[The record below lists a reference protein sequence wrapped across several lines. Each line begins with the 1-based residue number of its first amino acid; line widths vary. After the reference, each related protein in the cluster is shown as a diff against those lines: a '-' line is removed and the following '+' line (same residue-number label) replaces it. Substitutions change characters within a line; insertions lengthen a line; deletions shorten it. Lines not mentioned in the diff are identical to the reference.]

1 LAGLCKAG
9 TQKRPIQEN
18 PPFFVCGNFTNTP
31 LAALAIYGMLCYNYK
46 LIRSVILKGV
56 YKAMTFLTQLL
67 IGLTDAATT
76 VADTTEEVSAS
87 SSILSLLLPMILMF
101 AVFYFLLIR
110 PQRKKDKKVKDML
123 SALKVG
129 DRISTIGGIYG
140 TIQAIQDET
149 IELTVGKDNVKLMMA
164 RWAIRQVED
173 VPVEND
179 SEVLN

>member
-1 LAGLCKAG
+1 MNLAQILLGLA
-9 TQKRPIQEN
+9 ES
-18 PPFFVCGNFTNTP
+18 
-31 LAALAIYGMLCYNYK
+31 AA
-46 LIRSVILKGV
+46 
-56 YKAMTFLTQLL
+56 
-67 IGLTDAATT
+67 TDAATD
-76 VADTTEEVSAS
+76 ATTAAAGGE
-87 SSILSLLLPMILMF
+87 IFTLIIPMVLMF

-140 TIQAIQDET
+140 TITMIKDET
-149 IELTVGKDNVKLMMA
+149 IELSVGKDNVKLMMA

-179 SEVLN
+179 TEVLN

>member
-1 LAGLCKAG
+1 MTYLAQTLLGLA
-9 TQKRPIQEN
+9 
-18 PPFFVCGNFTNTP
+18 
-31 LAALAIYGMLCYNYK
+31 
-46 LIRSVILKGV
+46 
-56 YKAMTFLTQLL
+56 
-67 IGLTDAATT
+67 DAATT
-76 VADTTEEVSAS
+76 TAAAATGTDATATVASDGG
-87 SSILSLLLPMILMF
+87 ILTLILPMVLMF

-140 TIQAIQDET
+140 TITAIKDDT
-149 IELTVGKDNVKLMMA
+149 MELTVGKDNVKLIMA

-179 SEVLN
+179 AEVLN